1 MPNETHSKTRV
12 HAFSDDVMAGCDAVE
27 LAEMVKRKQVSAVEL
42 VEAAIARL
50 DRVNGTLNAVEFPSF
65 DVARAQA
72 GRSLSGVFAGVPS
85 FIKDNTDIQGMPTRH
100 GSSAVVPEL
109 ANRDG
114 AFARQF
120 LAQGFTLLG
129 KTRLPEFGFNCTTEF
144 QNASPTRNPWHT
156 DYSCGGSSG
165 GAAALVASGVVPIA
179 HANDGGGSIRIPA
192 ACCGLVGLKPTR
204 GRLVMHEMAK
214 SLPVNVLC
222 DGVVTRTVRDTA
234 HFVYGAEKY
243 WRNTQLPEI
252 GLVEGPGKRRLK
264 IAWVMDSLSSKPC
277 PQTQATVEQTVK
289 TLEEMGHQVELMVNV
304 PVKPSFVDDFLDY
317 WGFLAFMTAKVGKK
331 QFGSRFD
338 ANRLDGFSKGL
349 AGRFRKRFWRVPLA
363 LFRLKKTW
371 GLHAEAMKKYDIV
384 LTPVLGHVTPKL
396 GYISPDVPYDLLL
409 ERLMGY
415 ASYTP
420 LNNTNGSPAI
430 SLPLGMSQEGL
441 PIAVQLAA
449 GHGQERTLLELS
461 YELEQAISFPR
472 IDADPH
478 VLTGKLVKESK

>member
-1 MPNETHSKTRV
+1 
-12 HAFSDDVMAGCDAVE
+12 
-27 LAEMVKRKQVSAVEL
+27 
-42 VEAAIARL
+42 
-50 DRVNGTLNAVEFPSF
+50 
-65 DVARAQA
+65 
-72 GRSLSGVFAGVPS
+72 
-85 FIKDNTDIQGMPTRH
+85 
-100 GSSAVVPEL
+100 
-109 ANRDG
+109 
-114 AFARQF
+114 
-120 LAQGFTLLG
+120 
-129 KTRLPEFGFNCTTEF
+129 
-144 QNASPTRNPWHT
+144 
-156 DYSCGGSSG
+156 
-165 GAAALVASGVVPIA
+165 
-179 HANDGGGSIRIPA
+179 
-192 ACCGLVGLKPTR
+192 
-204 GRLVMHEMAK
+204 MHEMAK

-234 HFVYGAEKY
+234 HFFYGAEKY
-243 WRNTQLPEI
+243 WRNTQLPVI
-252 GLVEGPGKRRLK
+252 GLVEGPSKRRLK
-264 IAWVMDSLSSKPC
+264 IALVMDSLSSKPC
-277 PQTQATVEQTVK
+277 PQTRATVEHTVK
-289 TLEEMGHQVELMVNV
+289 TLEEMGHPVELMVEI

-338 ANRLDGFSKGL
+338 ASRLDGFSKGL
-349 AGRFRKRFWRVPLA
+349 AGRFRKRFWRVPFA

-371 GLHAEAMKKYDIV
+371 GLHAEAMTKYDVV

-461 YELEQAISFPR
+461 FELEQAMPFCR
-472 IDADPH
+472 IDSPT
-478 VLTGKLVKESK
+478 LK